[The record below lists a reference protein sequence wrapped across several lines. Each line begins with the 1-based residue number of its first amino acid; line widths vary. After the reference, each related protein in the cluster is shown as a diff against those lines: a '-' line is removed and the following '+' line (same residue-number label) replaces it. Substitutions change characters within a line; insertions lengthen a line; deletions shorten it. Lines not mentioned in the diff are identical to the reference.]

1 MTRGRRLLGQLV
13 LVLAVMAAAFVGTKL
28 GMLGTREVG
37 ASHNFSDVPD
47 SVFYH
52 DSVQFLVDAGLT
64 SGCSVA
70 PPLYC
75 GEQSV
80 TRGQMAVF
88 IQRLADVV
96 NQNVNAQVA
105 GLSAQV
111 ATLSAQLN
119 GFEIVRNPGA
129 LTNSTVTTNAVG
141 CPTGK
146 RALAGGGT
154 TDLSNLFMTDIAIFN
169 TSVSVRWE
177 TDNNVLLTGTTEAWV
192 LCAPV

>member
-1 MTRGRRLLGQLV
+1 MTRGRRFLGQLV
-13 LVLAVMAAAFVGTKL
+13 LVLVVMAAAFVGAKL

-52 DSVQFLVDAGLT
+52 DFAQFLVDNGITAG
-64 SGCSVA
+64 CA
-70 PPLYC
+70 PSLFC
-75 GEQSV
+75 GEQAT
-80 TRGQMAVF
+80 TRGQTAVF
-88 IQRLADVV
+88 LKK
-96 NQNVNAQVA
+96 
-105 GLSAQV
+105 LSD
-111 ATLSAQLN
+111 T
-119 GFEIVRNPGA
+119 FEIVRNPGA
-129 LTNSTVTTNAVG
+129 LTNSNVTTNAVG

-154 TDLSNLFMTDIAIFN
+154 TDLSNLFMTDIVILD